1 MSTENLQER
10 IRAFAQERDWQQFHT
25 PRSLVMA
32 MQSELGELAEI
43 MQWIPDAE
51 ITENW
56 MDENRE
62 RLAEEIADVYIYLL
76 RLADVTSIDVDS
88 AANTKIDRN
97 AEKYPVH
104 LSKGHARKYTEL

>member
-1 MSTENLQER
+1 MSIENLQQQ
-10 IRAFAQERDWQQFHT
+10 IRDFAIERDWEQFHT

-56 MDENRE
+56 MLENRI
-62 RLAEEIADVYIYLL
+62 RVAEEIADVYIYLL
-76 RLADVTSIDVDS
+76 RLADVTSIDVET
-88 AANTKIDRN
+88 AVNTKIALN

-104 LSKGHARKYTEL
+104 LSKGNAKKYTEF